1 MLRQAQHDK
10 AGVARAVA
18 ISIMMNA
25 KGRHELLK
33 KLKDIRKNDKSA
45 KHEHPANY

>member
-33 KLKDIRKNDKSA
+33 KLPVVQ
-45 KHEHPANY
+45 KHASWKEGRV